1 MKLPY
6 VKRTV
11 AQMSRQE
18 DSSNPET
25 ELIFYK
31 RHVRWFVNFL
41 AEPSLVGEEL
51 NKICSNLERKI
62 EHALIEDPAIDKLAL
77 DVKVN
82 LSNIAEM
89 NLGEMTW
96 LGVLKIQTDL
106 GHARIDVKEI
116 QNVSIRLSKVLMKNF
131 EDLNRQGRIMFDIDS
146 PLYVVLSADKTD
158 PKVEKW
164 DTQTIQQYKK
174 ALGPSL
180 GLYSGQW
187 PDYSDVLYNRR
198 IENNLSN
205 RTTELH
211 FYARNS
217 AFIYIEGEG
226 YEKYWNYVEDVMDPP
241 LVRARGVI
249 FVMLKLQDLIQRF
262 LEELPDLR
270 MQDISIIE
278 EKQAELEK
286 TNRSLMQLIAVIR
299 REDMINMR
307 AHARALNDHLVNL
320 FRIEEVLSHVTN
332 ALKYV
337 NESVQLVYEEKN
349 RYLQE
354 RQERLFLYLN
364 IILGASIFT
373 EAINILIDPYAETLE
388 YLGIRYSMAL
398 SIIAIF
404 VFIII
409 RIFKK

>member
-1 MKLPY
+1 MN
-6 VKRTV
+6 
-11 AQMSRQE
+11 RQE
-18 DSSNPET
+18 NTRKAEI
-25 ELIFYK
+25 ELQIYE

-41 AEPSLVGEEL
+41 AEPSLKGKEL
-51 NKICSNLERKI
+51 DEICQNLEGKI
-62 EHALIEDPAIDKLAL
+62 EQSLIEDPVIDKLAL
-77 DVKVN
+77 DVEV
-82 LSNIAEM
+82 SWSHIAEM

-96 LGVLKIQTDL
+96 LGVLKIQTDVS
-106 GHARIDVKEI
+106 HARVEVREI
-116 QNVSIRLSKVLMKNF
+116 QNVSIRLSKVVMKNF
-131 EDLNRQGRIMFDIDS
+131 EDLNQQGRIMFDIDS
-146 PLYVVLSADKTD
+146 PIYVVLSANKTD

-164 DTQTIQQYKK
+164 DTPTIQRYKK
-174 ALGPSL
+174 ALGPYL

-187 PDYSDVLYNRR
+187 PDYTDELYNRR
-198 IENNLSN
+198 IEKNLSN
-205 RTTELH
+205 RTSELH

-217 AFIYIEGEG
+217 AFVFIEGEG
-226 YEKYWNYVEDVMDPP
+226 YEKYWKYVEDVMDPP

-262 LEELPDLR
+262 LQELPDLK

-278 EKQAELEK
+278 DKQAELEK

-337 NESVQLVYEEKN
+337 HESVQLVYEEKN
-349 RYLQE
+349 RDLQE

-364 IILGASIFT
+364 IILGASIFF
-373 EAINILIDPYAETLE
+373 EAINIIIEPYEGTSVF
-388 YLGIRYSMAL
+388 LGIRYSMAF
-398 SIIAIF
+398 SIIM
-404 VFIII
+404 VFGFIML
-409 RIFKK
+409 RIFKKQEIGDAPTI

>member
-1 MKLPY
+1 
-6 VKRTV
+6 
-11 AQMSRQE
+11 MSRQAE
-18 DSSNPET
+18 SDLQIHP
-25 ELIFYK
+25 

-41 AEPSLVGEEL
+41 AEPSLVGKEL
-51 NKICSNLERKI
+51 NSICANLEGEI

-77 DVKVN
+77 KVEVIW
-82 LSNIAEM
+82 SRIAEL
-89 NLGEMTW
+89 NLEEMTW

-106 GHARIDVKEI
+106 GHARIDVKDI
-116 QNVSIRLSKVLMKNF
+116 QNVSIRLSKVLMENF
-131 EDLNRQGRIMFDIDS
+131 GELNDQGRIMFDIDS
-146 PLYVVLSADKTD
+146 PLYVVLSANKTA
-158 PKVEKW
+158 PEVKEW
-164 DTQTIQQYKK
+164 DAPTIQRYKK
-174 ALGPSL
+174 ALGPYL

-187 PDYSDVLYNRR
+187 PDYNDELYNRR

-205 RTTELH
+205 RTSELH

-226 YEKYWNYVEDVMDPP
+226 YEKFWNYVEGVMDPP

-278 EKQAELEK
+278 DKQAELEK

-307 AHARALNDHLVNL
+307 AHVRALNDHLIDL

-332 ALKYV
+332 ELWYV
-337 NESVQLVYEEKN
+337 HESAKLIYEEKN
-349 RYLQE
+349 RDLQE

-364 IILGASIFT
+364 IILGASIVV
-373 EAINILIDPYAETLE
+373 EAINIMIEPYYGTPEF
-388 YLGIRYSMAL
+388 YGIRYSMAL
-398 SIIAIF
+398 AIMALF
-404 VFIII
+404 GIIII
-409 RIFKK
+409 RIVKK

>member
-1 MKLPY
+1 MVVLL
-6 VKRTV
+6 
-11 AQMSRQE
+11 SRQE
-18 DSSNPET
+18 KNSKAESD
-25 ELIFYK
+25 LQFYE
-31 RHVRWFVNFL
+31 RHVRWFVIFL
-41 AEPSLVGEEL
+41 SEASLDDVEL
-51 NKICSNLERKI
+51 DTICSNLEGKI
-62 EHALIEDPAIDKLAL
+62 EHALIEDPVIDKLAL
-77 DVKVN
+77 DVEVSWN
-82 LSNIAEM
+82 RIADM
-89 NLGEMTW
+89 NVEEMTW
-96 LGVLKIQTDL
+96 LGVLKIQTDV

-116 QNVSIRLSKVLMKNF
+116 QNLSIRLSKMLMINF
-131 EDLNRQGRIMFDIDS
+131 EDLNQQGRIMFDIDS
-146 PLYVVLSADKTD
+146 PLYVVLSSDKTD

-164 DTQTIQQYKK
+164 DIPTIQRYKK
-174 ALGPSL
+174 ALGPYL

-187 PDYSDVLYNRR
+187 PDYSDDLYNRR

-205 RTTELH
+205 RTSELH

-262 LEELPDLR
+262 LQELPDLK

-286 TNRSLMQLIAVIR
+286 TNQSLMQLIAVIR

-307 AHARALNDHLVNL
+307 QHARALNDHLVNL

-332 ALKYV
+332 ALNYV
-337 NESVQLVYEEKN
+337 RESVQLVYEEKN
-349 RYLQE
+349 RNLQE
-354 RQERLFLYLN
+354 RQERLFLYLS
-364 IILGASIFT
+364 IILGASVVT
-373 EAINILIDPYAETLE
+373 EAINILIAPYQGTSEFLW
-388 YLGIRYSMAL
+388 IRYAMAM

-404 VFIII
+404 GFILA
-409 RIFKK
+409 RIFGK

>member
-1 MKLPY
+1 MN
-6 VKRTV
+6 
-11 AQMSRQE
+11 RQE
-18 DSSNPET
+18 NTRKAEI
-25 ELIFYK
+25 ELQIYE

-41 AEPSLVGEEL
+41 AEPSLQGKEL
-51 NKICSNLERKI
+51 DEICQNLEGKI
-62 EHALIEDPAIDKLAL
+62 EQSLIEDPVIDKLAL
-77 DVKVN
+77 DVEVSWN
-82 LSNIAEM
+82 HIAEM

-96 LGVLKIQTDL
+96 LGVLKIQTDVS
-106 GHARIDVKEI
+106 HARVEVREI
-116 QNVSIRLSKVLMKNF
+116 QNVSIRLSKVVMKNF
-131 EDLNRQGRIMFDIDS
+131 EDLNQQGRIMFDIDS
-146 PLYVVLSADKTD
+146 PIYVVLSANKTD

-164 DTQTIQQYKK
+164 DTPTIQRYKK
-174 ALGPSL
+174 ALGPYL

-187 PDYSDVLYNRR
+187 PDYTDELYNRR
-198 IENNLSN
+198 IEKNLSN
-205 RTTELH
+205 RTSELH

-217 AFIYIEGEG
+217 AFVFIEGEG
-226 YEKYWNYVEDVMDPP
+226 YEKYWKYVEDVMDPP

-262 LEELPDLR
+262 LQELQDLK

-278 EKQAELEK
+278 DKLAELEK

-337 NESVQLVYEEKN
+337 HESVQLVYEEKN
-349 RYLQE
+349 RDLQE

-364 IILGASIFT
+364 IILGASIFF
-373 EAINILIDPYAETLE
+373 EAINIIIEPYEGTSVF
-388 YLGIRYSMAL
+388 LGIRYS
-398 SIIAIF
+398 IAC
-404 VFIII
+404 V
-409 RIFKK
+409 